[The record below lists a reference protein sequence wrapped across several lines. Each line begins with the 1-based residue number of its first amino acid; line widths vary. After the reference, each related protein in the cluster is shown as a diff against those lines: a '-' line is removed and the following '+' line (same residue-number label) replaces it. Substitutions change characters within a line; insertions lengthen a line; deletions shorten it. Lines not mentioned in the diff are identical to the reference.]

1 MFEVLPEGKQN
12 KEKEQNKLSRRDFL
26 RVATGLTLAGAG
38 TLAGGYF
45 AKKGLGELGLRFE
58 EQNADQLS
66 SKNFFDEEARILSE
80 QTKEAPTQTAELSPE
95 ATTAT
100 EKSPEPTSTPEIPNY
115 FNFGQIDFEKDEQ
128 IGASFFIEQ
137 DQVVIPYFNPRT
149 WEPNILSSGE
159 FDPNRN
165 TGLVYLDSGNR
176 KILNLH
182 SGRLGPLDEQGFSA
196 YKLQIYFEE
205 HPNIGVRRYSA
216 EVQEAL
222 NDTIGSEVVFK
233 QGENFAYSD
242 VIAAV
247 RVPPNLVNE
256 SKEHVYNIN
265 EWLANTFPESG
276 FNKVLNNEKE
286 ILTLKFCGRK
296 LAGEPDAEGEPSF
309 RQSRFFM
316 AMKLI

>member
-45 AKKGLGELGLRFE
+45 ARKGLGELGLRFE
-58 EQNADQLS
+58 ERNADQLS
-66 SKNFFDEEARILSE
+66 SKDFFDEEARILSE
-80 QTKEAPTQTAELSPE
+80 QTKEAPTQT
-95 ATTAT
+95 
-100 EKSPEPTSTPEIPNY
+100 PEPTSQVTSVPEETPEPTPTPEAGIY
-115 FNFGQIDFEKDEQ
+115 EFGKIDFKSGEKLGMSYFIGEDQ
-128 IGASFFIEQ
+128 IL
-137 DQVVIPYFNPRT
+137 VPYFTPII
-149 WEPNILSSGE
+149 WYKGILDSGE
-159 FDPNRN
+159 FDPDRN
-165 TGLVYLDSGNR
+165 TGLVYTESGHR

-182 SGRLGPLDEQGFSA
+182 SGREGPLDEQGYSA

-205 HPNIGVRRYSA
+205 HPNIGVRRYPA

-222 NDTIGSEVVFK
+222 NNTIGSEVVFK

-242 VIAAV
+242 IIAAV